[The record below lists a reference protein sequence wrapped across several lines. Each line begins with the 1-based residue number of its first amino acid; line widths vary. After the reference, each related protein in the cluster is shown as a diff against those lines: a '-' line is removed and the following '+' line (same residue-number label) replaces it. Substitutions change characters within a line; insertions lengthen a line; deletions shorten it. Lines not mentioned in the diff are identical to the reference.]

1 MAGLVIQLPRP
12 ASPRPIHCA
21 RQTSYLTPEGSGDHT
36 ADVDG
41 SAFTRGRWH
50 SGGMGTVID
59 LIATIITVL
68 GLLAALGYGGY
79 LLLLSSQAAKRPGAN
94 QLATDMRKRLPAAG
108 GLALGAIVAL
118 LLTGGGVPLDVIGL
132 LVGGGV
138 GLASV
143 SQLQNARRRLAS
155 PPM

>member
-1 MAGLVIQLPRP
+1 VAATARDLLPTT
-12 ASPRPIHCA
+12 H
-21 RQTSYLTPEGSGDHT
+21 
-36 ADVDG
+36 
-41 SAFTRGRWH
+41 RGWH

-132 LVGGGV
+132 LLGGGV

-143 SQLQNARRRLAS
+143 SQLQSARRHLAS

>member
-1 MAGLVIQLPRP
+1 
-12 ASPRPIHCA
+12 
-21 RQTSYLTPEGSGDHT
+21 
-36 ADVDG
+36 
-41 SAFTRGRWH
+41 
-50 SGGMGTVID
+50 MGTVID
-59 LIATIITVL
+59 LIATIVTVL

-79 LLLLSSQAAKRPGAN
+79 LLMLSSVASKRPGAAH
-94 QLATDMRKRLPAAG
+94 LATDARKKVPAAG
-108 GLALGAIVAL
+108 GLTLGAIVAL

-143 SQLQNARRRLAS
+143 NQLQAARRRLAS

>member
-1 MAGLVIQLPRP
+1 MSTSGRDLLPTTHR
-12 ASPRPIHCA
+12 
-21 RQTSYLTPEGSGDHT
+21 E
-36 ADVDG
+36 
-41 SAFTRGRWH
+41 WH
-50 SGGMGTVID
+50 SGDMGTVID

-94 QLATDMRKRLPAAG
+94 QLATDMRKKLPAAA
-108 GLALGAIVAL
+108 GLTLGAIVAL
-118 LLTGGGVPLDVIGL
+118 LLTNGGVPLDVIGL

-138 GLASV
+138 GLVSV
-143 SQLQNARRRLAS
+143 NQLQNARRRLAS